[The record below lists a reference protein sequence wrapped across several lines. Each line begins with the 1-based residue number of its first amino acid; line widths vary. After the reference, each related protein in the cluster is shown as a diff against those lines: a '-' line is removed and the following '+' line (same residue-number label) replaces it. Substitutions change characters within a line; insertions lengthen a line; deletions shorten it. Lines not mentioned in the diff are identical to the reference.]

1 MKQHSAEH
9 TCHQIATGRTQ
20 TIAIVRSLHG
30 RHIFFLPRY
39 HLSRLDCVP
48 QKLVEVLTFDT
59 CACGFIWK
67 SSLCRCQQAMM
78 RSHWIRFGP
87 NPMTSVLLR
96 GSFGHRED
104 RQVTTEAEMRV
115 TPTKRERSGATGAG
129 RDKEGCSPGDG
140 GGSGLPASRTAG
152 QWLPAVFSARTPP
165 TAPGLCYFVTQETN
179 ATME

>member
-9 TCHQIATGRTQ
+9 TSHQIATGRTQ

-39 HLSRLDCVP
+39 HLSWLDCVP

-104 RQVTTEAEMRV
+104 GQVTTEAETKV
-115 TPTKRERSGATGAG
+115 TPPQSEKGLGPPGAG
-129 RDKEGCSPGDG
+129 RGKEGCSPGDG

-152 QWLPAVFSARTPP
+152 QWLPAVFSACTP
-165 TAPGLCYFVTQETN
+165 PGLCYFVTPETN

>member
-9 TCHQIATGRTQ
+9 TSHQIATGRTQ

-78 RSHWIRFGP
+78 RKHWIRFGP

-96 GSFGHRED
+96 GSVIWTQGGQTSDDGGRDEGDAHKARKVWGHRELD
-104 RQVTTEAEMRV
+104 ETRKAAPLETRRFGT
-115 TPTKRERSGATGAG
+115 
-129 RDKEGCSPGDG
+129 
-140 GGSGLPASRTAG
+140 SGLQNCGTMASCCFQHR
-152 QWLPAVFSARTPP
+152 PP
-165 TAPGLCYFVTQETN
+165 PHRPRFVLLCYPRN
-179 ATME
+179 